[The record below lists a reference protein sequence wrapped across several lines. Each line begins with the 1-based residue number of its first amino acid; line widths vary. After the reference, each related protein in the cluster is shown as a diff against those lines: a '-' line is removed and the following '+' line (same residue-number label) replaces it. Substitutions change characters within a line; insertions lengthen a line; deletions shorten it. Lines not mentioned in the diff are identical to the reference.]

1 MSIEEILRKNRP
13 NITDSSIKTYGTSLK
28 GVYKKAFPDDG
39 EVEIEKFNNVETF
52 LSVLKNTPP
61 SRRKSILAA
70 LVVLTNN
77 DQYRQLMRSD
87 SEIYEREINENKKS
101 EKQQRNWVTQ
111 KEVKDKLTQMKKMAV
126 PIIFSTRDILFSTNL
141 KQ

>member
-13 NITDSSIKTYGTSLK
+13 NITESSIKTYSTSLK
-28 GVYKKAFPDDG
+28 GVYKKAFPEEG
-39 EVEIEKFNNVETF
+39 EVNIEKFNNVETF
-52 LSVLKNTPP
+52 LLVLKNTPP

-101 EKQQRNWVTQ
+101 EKQQKNWVASQ
-111 KEVKDKLTQMKKMAV
+111 L
-126 PIIFSTRDILFSTNL
+126 SL
-141 KQ
+141 